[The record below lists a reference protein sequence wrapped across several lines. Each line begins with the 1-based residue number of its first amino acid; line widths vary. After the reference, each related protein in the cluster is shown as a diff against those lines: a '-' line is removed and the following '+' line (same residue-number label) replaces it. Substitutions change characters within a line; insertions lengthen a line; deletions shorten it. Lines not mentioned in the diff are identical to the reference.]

1 MADTRI
7 TRGPSGLATPD
18 EVIETWLSVIGRSD
32 VTSLPEQVRATV
44 ARYIEYGS
52 PQAAFSELERYL
64 KTLDRPTIRQARARS
79 FQKARRRHGVTPG
92 QMRPERPAWQ
102 RGVVPGSTSRS
113 RIMPALQDVRVRGQL
128 VL

>member
-102 RGVVPGSTSRS
+102 RQGGVLGLRTRL
-113 RIMPALQDVRVRGQL
+113 MPAMQDVRVRGQL